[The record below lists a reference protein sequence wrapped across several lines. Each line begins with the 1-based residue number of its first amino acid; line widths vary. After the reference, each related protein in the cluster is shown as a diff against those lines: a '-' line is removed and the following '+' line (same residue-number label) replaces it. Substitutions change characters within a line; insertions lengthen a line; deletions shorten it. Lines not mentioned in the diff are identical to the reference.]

1 MRQLRPRNRATA
13 GIADHSREITD
24 DKNGLMAKV
33 LKLSQFS
40 QNNGVTE
47 VNIRGRRIDSEL
59 YPQRAA
65 EREFVAQFVFADDLC
80 RALL

>member
-1 MRQLRPRNRATA
+1 
-13 GIADHSREITD
+13 
-24 DKNGLMAKV
+24 MAKV